1 MATAPPD
8 LPGTPA
14 DSPIDRAL
22 ALALADELD
31 ASLRWAIALVKS
43 EPASPIA
50 LLITSRLLAALGRR
64 EIATDGLD
72 ACVTRAIDAGNLP
85 LAVAACCDLRSLG
98 ADASQRLDDIAK
110 TFANDSPRLLGHGA
124 TPPELPGQ
132 KREDFKPLP
141 AVLSG
146 KALLSKA
153 QEALHEARQ
162 LLDDDLAERKQ
173 LPKVAPV
180 PLFSALDREALRSMI
195 GIFDTT
201 SVSSGTV
208 LIEEGTS
215 GAEAY
220 IVARGELEVRRK
232 ATDDDQES
240 GEILLAHLGAG
251 ALFGEMALLS
261 RSARAA
267 SVVACRPSIILVA
280 RKEALDEVASRQ
292 PRVGT
297 EFADHCRRR
306 MVENLVRTSAILS
319 AVKAKERPALVERFV
334 TRTFEEGD
342 RLIEQG
348 QESDGL
354 HLVASGEVAVVVRD
368 GEDSTVIAKLGVGEV
383 VGEVALVLRRPSNAD
398 VIAASPT
405 VTLHL
410 PRDRFLDLIK
420 EHPAILGQLY
430 ELAIKRDEETSS
442 IVAQEATDANDF
454 VLI

>member
-1 MATAPPD
+1 MVV
-8 LPGTPA
+8 
-14 DSPIDRAL
+14 
-22 ALALADELD
+22 
-31 ASLRWAIALVKS
+31 LV
-43 EPASPIA
+43 
-50 LLITSRLLAALGRR
+50 
-64 EIATDGLD
+64 
-72 ACVTRAIDAGNLP
+72 
-85 LAVAACCDLRSLG
+85 
-98 ADASQRLDDIAK
+98 
-110 TFANDSPRLLGHGA
+110 
-124 TPPELPGQ
+124 
-132 KREDFKPLP
+132 
-141 AVLSG
+141 G

-153 QEALHEARQ
+153 QETLHEAHQ
-162 LLDDDLAERKQ
+162 LLDDDLAARKEP
-173 LPKVAPV
+173 PKVVPE
-180 PLFSALDREALRSMI
+180 PLFSALNRDALRAMI
-195 GIFDTT
+195 GIFDTI
-201 SVSSGTV
+201 SVSNGTV

-232 ATDDDQES
+232 ATDDDMES
-240 GEILLAHLGAG
+240 GDILLAHLGAG

-267 SVVACRPSIILVA
+267 SVVACRSSIILVA
-280 RKEALDEVASRQ
+280 RKEALDEVAARQ

-306 MVENLVRTSAILS
+306 MVENLVRTSTILS

-334 TRTFEEGD
+334 TRTFEESE

-368 GEDSTVIAKLGVGEV
+368 GDESTVIAKLGVGEV

-398 VIAASPT
+398 VIATNPT

-420 EHPAILGQLY
+420 QHPAILGQLY
-430 ELAIKRDEETSS
+430 ELAVKRDEETSS
-442 IVAQEATDANDF
+442 IVAQEATDANDY

>member
-8 LPGTPA
+8 LPGSTVE
-14 DSPIDRAL
+14 SPLDRAL

-31 ASLRWAIALVKS
+31 ASLRWATALVKS

-50 LLITSRLLAALGRR
+50 LLVTSRLLAALGQR
-64 EIATDGLD
+64 EIAADGLE

-98 ADASQRLDDIAK
+98 ADDSSRLDDIAAA
-110 TFANDSPRLLGHGA
+110 FAAGSPRLLSRGA

-132 KREDFKPLP
+132 AGEDFKPLP
-141 AVLSG
+141 AALSG
-146 KALLSKA
+146 KALMAKA
-153 QEALHEARQ
+153 EEALQEARR
-162 LLDDDLAERKQ
+162 LLDDDVKARKEP
-173 LPKVAPV
+173 PKVAPE
-180 PLFSALDREALRSMI
+180 PLFSALDRDGLRSMI
-195 GIFDTT
+195 GIFDTS

-232 ATDDDQES
+232 ATDDDKES
-240 GEILLAHLGAG
+240 GEILLAHLGSG

-261 RSARAA
+261 RSPRAA
-267 SVVACRPSIILVA
+267 SVVACRPSIVLVA
-280 RKEALDEVASRQ
+280 RKEALDAVAARQ

-319 AVKAKERPALVERFV
+319 AVKPKERPALVERFV

-342 RLIEQG
+342 RLIIQG

-368 GEDSTVIAKLGVGEV
+368 GDDSTMVARLGVGEV

-398 VIAASPT
+398 VIASSPT

-420 EHPAILGQLY
+420 QHPAILGQLY

-442 IVAQEATDANDF
+442 IVAQEATDANDY